1 MTEPE
6 AHPQGEIWQEVT
18 EPRYAAISATGDS
31 IITIT
36 NYYGGQLPT
45 ESTPSLGRTG
55 LVSDDE
61 CPCPYRELYPFD
73 QNDAALFF
81 GREAATER
89 LRQALRRRNVLPLLG
104 ASGSGKSSLVFAG
117 LVPLLHKEGHW
128 CYSYF
133 RPRESPFMELARA
146 LLPLYAPSLNETERL
161 GQTEQLAAKLRKK
174 EILLSNVLAEIRH
187 KAPHDQLLLI
197 GDQFEELYYPTLMQ
211 EERQAFL
218 DVLFQAFAHDGLG
231 GRKGANASAGSVRL
245 LLTMRADFLGNA
257 LAHRSFAALFQQEG
271 EGKDDVKL
279 GPMSEVELREAIE
292 KPAAAQGVAFESGLV
307 ERILIELATEPGH
320 LPLLEFALTKLWS
333 RRKGALITHEAY
345 TEIGG
350 VKGAL
355 AQHADGCLAD
365 LEPSQQVEAR
375 RVFLQLVRPG
385 EGTED
390 TRRLATRQ
398 ELGEDRWPL
407 VCLLADDRLVVTS
420 RNAVG
425 DDTVEVVH
433 EALIRHWGKMRG
445 WLASDR
451 DFRSWQER
459 LRGSL
464 AQWQANDHEEG
475 GLLRGAALAVARAQL
490 QERQEDLGNIEQD
503 FIAASAA
510 AEDEARRRERR
521 RQRLLFSGLAGGLV
535 LVTVALMLAWGQLVR
550 AQRQR
555 GEALAASAKLNAPKR
570 PADALFEALAAAGL
584 TRFGHIQAA
593 TLSLPARVSEAL
605 TEGWGY
611 NRETNRLLGH
621 TARVYSAAFSTEGSR
636 IVSTGEDGTLRVW
649 DAKSGKPIG
658 KPLELP
664 SDYQDEPIELRSVA
678 FSRDGSRI
686 VASGRYGFVCLWDVR
701 SGKQIKIL
709 QGHKGFVKSVSF
721 SPDGQRILSSAGDGT
736 IRVWDAKSGK
746 SIGKP
751 LRGHQGD
758 VLSAAF
764 SSDGSRIVS
773 AGDDLTVR
781 VWDAKTG
788 KALIDPF
795 RGHQDVVRS
804 VAFSP
809 DGGRIVSGG
818 NDGSVRI
825 WDVSSGKGI
834 GEPLRGHDGW
844 VNSVAFSPD
853 GELIMSAGGDGTVRL
868 WNAMNKEMIGSP
880 LRGHQADVYSASFS
894 KDGRKIV
901 SAGEDKTVRIWDVN
915 INYTISEPL
924 GGHLGQVNSVAVST
938 DGSRIVSAGEDGTVR
953 LWDAKSGKPIGLP
966 LRGNR
971 RPLWSVAISTDGKRI
986 VSGGDDLTVQL
997 WDAKSGRRI
1006 SEPLRGHKR
1015 GLGSVAFSSNGDR
1028 IVSSGNDGEVRVWDA
1043 KSGKVIGI
1051 IGKQQDDFL
1060 LPMYVAWVKSAVF
1073 SPDGSL
1079 IATAGEDGL
1088 KLWKARSGK
1097 EFGAEIF
1104 FLGHHYGR
1112 VLSVAFSPNG
1122 RRIASAGGDDE
1133 TVRVWDVED
1142 VDSGGSGMQLGE
1154 PLRGHHKGVWSVAFS
1169 PNGSLITSGGE
1180 DGTVR
1185 VWNSKTGKQIGQPL
1199 RGHEGWV
1206 RSVTFTPDGAR
1217 IVSSGQDGTIRIWDP
1232 GLTDPIRLAC
1242 SFLRHHQ
1249 SLETPSNDVEIEAQ
1263 RTCRRWGWNK

>member
-6 AHPQGEIWQEVT
+6 AHPQGQIWQEVT

-45 ESTPSLGRTG
+45 ESTASLGRAG

-307 ERILIELATEPGH
+307 ELILSELATEPGH

-375 RVFLQLVRPG
+375 RVFLLLVRPG

-521 RQRLLFSGLAGGLV
+521 RQRLLFSGLAGGLA

-555 GEALAASAKLNAPKR
+555 GEALAATAKLTATDR
-570 PADALFEALAAAGL
+570 PTDALIEALASAAF
-584 TRFGHIQAA
+584 TRFGRLNTNNPIFPAIVTQA
-593 TLSLPARVSEAL
+593 VI
-605 TEGWGY
+605 EGLEH
-611 NRETNRLLGH
+611 NRELNR
-621 TARVYSAAFSTEGSR
+621 
-636 IVSTGEDGTLRVW
+636 
-649 DAKSGKPIG
+649 
-658 KPLELP
+658 
-664 SDYQDEPIELRSVA
+664 
-678 FSRDGSRI
+678 
-686 VASGRYGFVCLWDVR
+686 
-701 SGKQIKIL
+701 L
-709 QGHKGFVKSVSF
+709 QGHQGEIMSTEF
-721 SPDGQRILSSAGDGT
+721 SPDGQRIVSAGMDGT
-736 IRVWDAKSGK
+736 LRLWDANTGKTINIEHFFNKSWVWSTSFSRDGNIIVSTSQDGMIRLWDSK
-746 SIGKP
+746 TGRAIGKP
-751 LRGHQGD
+751 MDGHAGG

-764 SSDGSRIVS
+764 SPDGRRIVSSGQDGTVRLWDVSTTTQIIKPLHGHERQVVSASFSPDGTMIASAGDDGTIRIWNISKGKEIIPPLRGHQAWVRSAVFSPDGKHLLSAGGDGTLRLWDARNGRPISKPQAGFSGVMWSAGFSADGKKIVSAGADGTIRIWDGLLKREIAQPLKGHKGEVRSASFSRDGKLIVSSGEDGTVRIWDAGQRLLLGELMPRHKGAVMQALFSPDGKRIVS
-773 AGDDLTVR
+773 AGQDGTVR
-781 VWDAKTG
+781 QWNAYSGKIMAKPLRAHSTWVNSVAFSPIDTNLATAGHDGMIRIWDANNG
-788 KALIDPF
+788 KSIGLEIQGTDETKYF
-795 RGHQDVVRS
+795 RGIVRS

-809 DGGRIVSGG
+809 DGSRIVSAV
-818 NDGSVRI
+818 NDG
-825 WDVSSGKGI
+825 
-834 GEPLRGHDGW
+834 
-844 VNSVAFSPD
+844 
-853 GELIMSAGGDGTVRL
+853 
-868 WNAMNKEMIGSP
+868 
-880 LRGHQADVYSASFS
+880 
-894 KDGRKIV
+894 
-901 SAGEDKTVRIWDVN
+901 TVRIWDVASGSL
-915 INYTISEPL
+915 IGRIPDWLERHI
-924 GGHLGQVNSVAVST
+924 GGAWWALFNTNGSLVLSVGQ
-938 DGSRIVSAGEDGTVR
+938 DGSARIWDGRNGSLLRVFSKAHNQEVLAAAFSPDNKKIITGGDDGTVKIWNIGTGKAIGEALQSQQGVVRFVDWSPDGKRILTAGKDGTVR
-953 LWDAKSGKPIGLP
+953 IWDARSHKAIGQP
-966 LRGNR
+966 LFAHKGWVNSARFS
-971 RPLWSVAISTDGKRI
+971 PDGKRI
-986 VSGGDDLTVQL
+986 LTAGFDGSVRL
-997 WDAKSGRRI
+997 WDI
-1006 SEPLRGHKR
+1006 
-1015 GLGSVAFSSNGDR
+1015 NWT
-1028 IVSSGNDGEVRVWDA
+1028 N
-1043 KSGKVIGI
+1043 
-1051 IGKQQDDFL
+1051 
-1060 LPMYVAWVKSAVF
+1060 
-1073 SPDGSL
+1073 
-1079 IATAGEDGL
+1079 
-1088 KLWKARSGK
+1088 
-1097 EFGAEIF
+1097 
-1104 FLGHHYGR
+1104 
-1112 VLSVAFSPNG
+1112 
-1122 RRIASAGGDDE
+1122 
-1133 TVRVWDVED
+1133 
-1142 VDSGGSGMQLGE
+1142 
-1154 PLRGHHKGVWSVAFS
+1154 
-1169 PNGSLITSGGE
+1169 
-1180 DGTVR
+1180 
-1185 VWNSKTGKQIGQPL
+1185 
-1199 RGHEGWV
+1199 
-1206 RSVTFTPDGAR
+1206 
-1217 IVSSGQDGTIRIWDP
+1217 
-1232 GLTDPIRLAC
+1232 PIRLAC
-1242 SFLRHHQ
+1242 RSLRNHQ
-1249 SLETPSNDVEIEAQ
+1249 ILANPTTDLEKRARHVCVQWDPN
-1263 RTCRRWGWNK
+1263 